1 VIERPLSNQ
10 PGESAERDPRGNE
23 RRCEP
28 RVQGAVGGGD
38 PGGRTG
44 RLLDSS
50 RRRWRN

>member
-1 VIERPLSNQ
+1 VIERPLAYQ

-23 RRCEP
+23 RRGEP

-38 PGGRTG
+38 PGGKTG
-44 RLLDSS
+44 RFLDSS